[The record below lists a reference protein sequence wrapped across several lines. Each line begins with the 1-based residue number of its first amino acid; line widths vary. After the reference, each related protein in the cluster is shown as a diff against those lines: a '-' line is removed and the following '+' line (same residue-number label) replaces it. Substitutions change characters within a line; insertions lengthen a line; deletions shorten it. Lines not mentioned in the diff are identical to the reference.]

1 MASTNVQQSDDTLH
15 ERKQAATEFLRLVV
29 GGRIE
34 EAYRKYVDPSGI
46 HHNPFFPAGF
56 AALMKAMICPR
67 CMFPVVTLI
76 PPNHSTMAVASIFVV
91 LALDNASHRWFW
103 DTDDGTPTHCPS
115 CRAVLDENV
124 RWGTGKCD
132 RCCVVV

>member
-56 AALMKAMICPR
+56 AALMKAMIENHTL
-67 CMFPVVTLI
+67 FPAKQIDVRNVIADGDLVAVHSHLMLEPEGEGMSVVHIVRFRGGKIVELWDCGQKL
-76 PPNHSTMAVASIFVV
+76 PKDSPNA
-91 LALDNASHRWFW
+91 
-103 DTDDGTPTHCPS
+103 DG
-115 CRAVLDENV
+115 AF
-124 RWGTGKCD
+124 
-132 RCCVVV
+132 